1 MVVTSGHVVGVRL
14 QKSSTNPLG
23 CKISHQNKT
32 RRRRRRRRRFVFIYI
47 VDLSKKKRDDKG
59 NQNRWLTIQAEL
71 E

>member
-32 RRRRRRRRRFVFIYI
+32 TRRRFVFIYI
-47 VDLSKKKRDDKG
+47 VDLSKKKKG
-59 NQNRWLTIQAEL
+59 
-71 E
+71 

>member
-32 RRRRRRRRRFVFIYI
+32 RRRRRFVFIYI
-47 VDLSKKKRDDKG
+47 VDLSIKKGMTMVIKIDG
-59 NQNRWLTIQAEL
+59 
-71 E
+71 